1 MPYLV
6 SIGFLLLAALHLPPS
21 LAAVRPAAM
30 AQLYGPAVS
39 NGGLGI
45 LLHHR
50 AIGFVLVML
59 ACAVAAFWGP
69 ARPAALV
76 IAGWSMT
83 GYLLAYWLGGSP
95 EGALQR
101 IAVADLAGI
110 PVLLFL
116 VWAVALRA

>member
-1 MPYLV
+1 MSYLV

-21 LAAVRPAAM
+21 LAAVRPSAM

-50 AIGFVLVML
+50 AMGFVLVML
-59 ACAVAAFWGP
+59 ACAAAAVWGP
-69 ARPAALV
+69 ARPAALL
-76 IAGWSMT
+76 ITGWSMT
-83 GYLLAYWLGGSP
+83 GYLVAYWLGGSP
-95 EGALQR
+95 DGALQR
-101 IAVADLAGI
+101 IALMDLAGV

-116 VWAVALRA
+116 VWAVALRS